1 MLKAIGLAVALTSI
15 LGPNSSALADA
26 RSAAEFVLKICL
38 PAMDDL
44 SNVERMALENNW
56 TRSPPANLGTLRT
69 RNSRW
74 DVTQGEDRFSVQV
87 WTQLVQD
94 FHVCF
99 VSFPNNN
106 VNRGEFLTFI
116 DASVHLTLISDTW
129 FAQTKMRS
137 ERYDIKNDHI
147 TSDRAKPVEFDII
160 SWLDAKVDRVGI
172 IENFRPVPTSPE
184 EANR

>member
-1 MLKAIGLAVALTSI
+1 MLKVIGLAIAFTSI
-15 LGPNSSALADA
+15 LVPNSSALADA

-44 SNVERMALENNW
+44 SNVESLAQENNW
-56 TRSPPANLGTLRT
+56 TKTPPVNLGRLRM

-74 DVTQGEDRFSVQV
+74 EVTQGDDRFSVQV
-87 WTQLVQD
+87 WTQLAQD

-99 VSFPNNN
+99 VSFPNGN
-106 VNRGEFLTFI
+106 VNREEILTFI
-116 DASVHLTLISDTW
+116 AASVQLTLISDTW

-137 ERYDIKNDHI
+137 ESYDIKNDHI
-147 TSDRAKPVEFDII
+147 TSDRAKPVWFNII

-172 IENFRPVPTSPE
+172 MENFPPVPTSPE
-184 EANR
+184 VNR